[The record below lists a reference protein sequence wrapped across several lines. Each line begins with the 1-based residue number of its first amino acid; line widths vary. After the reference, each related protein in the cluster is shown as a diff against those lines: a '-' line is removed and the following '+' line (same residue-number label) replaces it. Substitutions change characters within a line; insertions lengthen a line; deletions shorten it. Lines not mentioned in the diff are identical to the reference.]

1 MARYG
6 RSGRSPG
13 ESSGWS
19 TRSGSATAA
28 LDADPAAWADPDGAT
43 ADAMA
48 GTDPDGL
55 TAGRALIKRDP
66 EAVGRDICLRM
77 LTTAPRTRA
86 QLADAMRRRGVSDD
100 VVDSVLDRF
109 TDAGLIDDAVFA
121 KAWVESRHHGR
132 GLSRRS
138 LSAELRQRGV
148 DSDDITEAVETLDPE
163 QEVATAKQLVE
174 RKLATTRGQPADA
187 RVRKVASML
196 ARKGY
201 SPGLAFR
208 LIREA
213 MKLEGVDDALDLDEP
228 AED

>member
-6 RSGRSPG
+6 RSGQGPG

-19 TRSGSATAA
+19 TRSGSATADP
-28 LDADPAAWADPDGAT
+28 DADTTGWA
-43 ADAMA
+43 
-48 GTDPDGL
+48 DPDGL
-55 TAGRALIKRDP
+55 TAGRGSAERDP
-66 EAVGRDICLRM
+66 EAMGREICLRM

-86 QLADAMRRRGVSDD
+86 QLADTMRRRGVPDD
-100 VVDSVLDRF
+100 AVESVLDRF
-109 TDAGLIDDAVFA
+109 TGAGLIDDAAFA

-148 DSDDITEAVETLDPE
+148 DGDDITEAVETLDPE

-174 RKLATTRGQPADA
+174 RKLAATRGQPADA
-187 RVRKVASML
+187 RARKVASML

-201 SPGLAFR
+201 SAGLAFR

-213 MKLEGVDDALDLDEP
+213 MELEGVDDALELDEP